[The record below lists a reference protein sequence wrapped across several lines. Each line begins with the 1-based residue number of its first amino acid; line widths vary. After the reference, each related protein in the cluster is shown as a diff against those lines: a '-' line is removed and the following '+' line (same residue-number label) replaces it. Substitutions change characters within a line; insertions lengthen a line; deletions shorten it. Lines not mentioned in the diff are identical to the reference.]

1 MGHFRFRLLAC
12 LALLAAGSP
21 GAVEALRFQPGRAC
35 KLTPGVAHVD
45 SFALKKGDFQ
55 ELVFDQRGVDI
66 EVEVLDPQG
75 HEVVKVDSMN
85 HTQGPEDVP
94 WIAASTGR

>member
-21 GAVEALRFQPGRAC
+21 GAAEALRFQPGRAC
-35 KLTPGVAHVD
+35 KLTPGVAHVY

-55 ELVFDQRGVDI
+55 EIVFDQRGVDI

-75 HEVVKVDSMN
+75 RKVVKVDGMSGA
-85 HTQGPEDVP
+85 QGLEDVP
-94 WIAASTGR
+94 WVAASTG